1 MARGEG
7 RLSLDDRLGKERCPV
22 SAMESVRPR
31 PVLADLL
38 PRAAVRDVALVVAAA
53 LLTALCAQ
61 IRIPLPFSPV
71 PLTGQTF
78 AVLLTAAALG
88 PVRGV
93 VAQALYIALGLVGL
107 PFFAGGE
114 SGWTYASGVTG
125 GYLVGFLVAAAVV
138 GYCAR
143 RGLDRSPLG
152 TAVAFALGTLVIY
165 AFGVPWLA
173 AVADLSAAEALRSGA
188 LVFLPGDAIKAAL
201 AAGLLPAAWR
211 LTGG

>member
-1 MARGEG
+1 M
-7 RLSLDDRLGKERCPV
+7 
-22 SAMESVRPR
+22 SAIESVRPR

-38 PRAAVRDVALVVAAA
+38 PRAIVRDVALVIAAA

-61 IRIPLPFSPV
+61 IRIPLPFTLV

-93 VAQALYIALGLVGL
+93 AGQALYIMLGLVGL

-143 RGLDRSPLG
+143 RGMDRS
-152 TAVAFALGTLVIY
+152 ALGTLVAFTLGTVVIY

-173 AVADLSAAEALRSGA
+173 AVADLPATDALRSGA
-188 LVFLPGDAIKAAL
+188 LTFLPGDAIKALL
-201 AAGLLPAAWR
+201 AAGLLPTAWR
-211 LTGG
+211 LTGRSAGSSTPTPPST

>member
-1 MARGEG
+1 M
-7 RLSLDDRLGKERCPV
+7 
-22 SAMESVRPR
+22 SAIESVRPR

-38 PRAAVRDVALVVAAA
+38 PRAVVRNLVLVVAAA

-88 PVRGV
+88 PLRGL
-93 VAQALYIALGLVGL
+93 AGQALYLALGLAGL

-114 SGWTYASGVTG
+114 SGWTYASGATG
-125 GYLVGFLVAAAVV
+125 GYLLGFLVAAAVV

-143 RGLDRSPLG
+143 RGMDRTPLG
-152 TAVAFALGTLVIY
+152 MGLAFLLGTLVIY
-165 AFGVPWLA
+165 AFGVPWLGVA
-173 AVADLSAAEALRSGA
+173 ADLSAAAAFRSGA
-188 LVFLPGDAIKAAL
+188 LPFLPGDAIKAVL
-201 AAGLLPAAWR
+201 AAVLLPAAWR
-211 LTGG
+211 LTER

>member
-1 MARGEG
+1 M
-7 RLSLDDRLGKERCPV
+7 

-38 PRAAVRDVALVVAAA
+38 PRAVLRDIALVVAAA

-88 PVRGV
+88 PLRGV
-93 VAQALYIALGLVGL
+93 AGQVLYVLLGLAGL

-114 SGWTYASGVTG
+114 SGWAYASGATG
-125 GYLVGFLVAAAVV
+125 GYLVGFVVAAAVV
-138 GYCAR
+138 GLCAR
-143 RGLDRSPLG
+143 RRLDRTPLG
-152 TAVAFALGTLVIY
+152 TVVAFVLGTLVIY

-173 AVADLSAAEALRSGA
+173 ATTDFTPAEALRNGA

-211 LTGG
+211 LVGPR